1 MTRPEKDAPMEA
13 SNAEPSQ
20 PAPAARLA
28 DRFATAF
35 GVDPTSREATLTA
48 MLDLHEREYA
58 TYWFQLVI
66 ALGIA
71 TLGLVLGSTAVVIG
85 AMLISPLMGPIVHLG
100 MALAVGSPVLT
111 LRSAV
116 RIGGSIVT
124 VVASA
129 ALITLAL
136 PFHEITTEIA
146 ARTTPTAL
154 DLLVA
159 VFCALAAAFVTARA
173 KSDTAS
179 TAAGTSIGIALVPPL
194 CVVGF
199 GLGLRRWDIA
209 RGAAL
214 LFTANLCAIVLF
226 AVLSFLVLGF
236 GRLPVHQLEKQSFE
250 TEGNEPG
257 SDRAIRWLQRAFGA
271 RYGWVLRVSMPLLL
285 VVAVALP
292 LRKALEEVAWEVRV
306 RGAIA
311 TMLAETPRTQNAV
324 RTLVTVER
332 HAVDVRLVLVA
343 PSEEAASLQES
354 LRQRIAVVAQVLPVV
369 SIVAVPDFASVAT
382 VVNSIE
388 RTRALAPVP
397 SPTRAPDLTDVRAL
411 VDRALESAW
420 PTSSGRILGWDLTF
434 SSGSPRVELAHLG
447 APLGSA
453 SEGLLARV
461 LSTESGLTL
470 GVRDIAYTATAEA
483 DGLDGPGWLPSFAR
497 AVDAARAHRGLHL
510 CVTQPATGPV
520 VSEMLVVLGVV
531 RAEIASLGPRGT
543 LLSGDRWRFSLS
555 EEPCAVPAVP
565 SAAPEDAGSG
575 TGG

>member
-1 MTRPEKDAPMEA
+1 MTAQKDTPMEA
-13 SNAEPSQ
+13 RGADRTQATPL
-20 PAPAARLA
+20 ARLV
-28 DRFATAF
+28 DRFAAAF
-35 GVDPTSREATLTA
+35 GVEPASRESTLTA

-136 PFHEITTEIA
+136 PFHEVTAEIA

-159 VFCALAAAFVTARA
+159 VFCALAAAFVTARS

-199 GLGLRRWDIA
+199 GIGLRRWDIA

-236 GRLPVHQLEKQSFE
+236 GQLPVHQLEKQSFDADE
-250 TEGNEPG
+250 TAPG

-285 VVAVALP
+285 VVGVALP

-332 HAVDVRLVLVA
+332 HAVDVRLVVVA
-343 PSEEAASLQES
+343 PADEAASLQES
-354 LRQRIAVVAQVLPVV
+354 LRQRIALVAQVPPVV
-369 SIVAVPDFASVAT
+369 SIVAVPDFASLAT
-382 VVNSIE
+382 VVSSIE
-388 RTRALAPVP
+388 RTRAVAPVP
-397 SPTRAPDLTDVRAL
+397 APLRAPDLADVRARI
-411 VDRALESAW
+411 DRALESGW
-420 PTSSGRILGWDLTF
+420 PAPAGRLLGWDLTF
-434 SSGSPRVELAHLG
+434 SSGVPRVELTHLG

-470 GVRDIAYTATAEA
+470 GVHDVAYAPTAEA
-483 DGLDGPGWLPSFAR
+483 DGLDGPGWLPSFVR
-497 AVDAARAHRGLHL
+497 AVDAARTHGGLHL

-520 VSEMLVVLGVV
+520 VSEMLTVLGIV
-531 RAEIASLGPRGT
+531 RTELASLGPRGA
-543 LLSGDRWRFSLS
+543 LLPGDRWRFTLS
-555 EEPCAVPAVP
+555 MEPCAAPAAP
-565 SAAPEDAGSG
+565 SAAPQDAGSE

>member
-1 MTRPEKDAPMEA
+1 MTARNTETSQSAP
-13 SNAEPSQ
+13 SP
-20 PAPAARLA
+20 RFV
-28 DRFATAF
+28 DRFAAAF
-35 GVDPTSREATLTA
+35 GVDPRGREATLSA
-48 MLDLHEREYA
+48 MLDLHDREYA
-58 TYWFQLVI
+58 TYWFQLVV
-66 ALGIA
+66 ALALA

-116 RIGGSIVT
+116 RIGGSIIA

-129 ALITLAL
+129 ALITLTL
-136 PFHEITTEIA
+136 PFHEVTAEIA

-159 VFCALAAAFVTARA
+159 VFCALAAAFVTARSR
-173 KSDTAS
+173 SDTAS

-199 GLGLRRWDIA
+199 GIGLRRWDVA

-236 GRLPVHQLEKQSFE
+236 GGLPVHELEERAFDPTETQS
-250 TEGNEPG
+250 G
-257 SDRAIRWLQRAFGA
+257 SDRAIRWLRGVFGA

-292 LRKALEEVAWEVRV
+292 LRRALEEVAWEVRV

-343 PSEEAASLQES
+343 PSDEATALQEN
-354 LRQRIAVVAQVLPVV
+354 LRQRIAVVAQVSPVV
-369 SIVAVPDFASVAT
+369 SVIAVPDFASLAN
-382 VVNSIE
+382 VVNAAE
-388 RTRALAPVP
+388 RSRALATVTPARQP
-397 SPTRAPDLTDVRAL
+397 PDLAEVRRRIDPVL
-411 VDRALESAW
+411 RAAW
-420 PTSSGRILGWDLTF
+420 PSSAGHLVSWTLTF
-434 SSGSPRVELAHLG
+434 VEDSARIEVVHLGLPMGSP
-447 APLGSA
+447 
-453 SEGLLARV
+453 SETLLARV
-461 LSTESGLTL
+461 LSSESGLTL
-470 GVRDIAYTATAEA
+470 TVRDVAYVDSAEA
-483 DGLDGPGWLPSFAR
+483 PGLEGAAWLPSLVRAADLAR
-497 AVDAARAHRGLHL
+497 RHDELHL
-510 CVTQPATGPV
+510 CVTEPASGPV
-520 VSEMLVVLGVV
+520 VSEMLSVLAIV
-531 RAEIASLGPRGT
+531 RSEVAALGARGAMR
-543 LLSGDRWRFSLS
+543 SGERWRYALG
-555 EEPCAVPAVP
+555 EAPCEPAGP
-565 SAAPEDAGSG
+565 SSSP
-575 TGG
+575 